1 MSIKERLIIDLD
13 KSSFIQRGI
22 YGFSTYNSSS
32 CNLESFKIIEKLQEN
47 QEIWAPS
54 EFVDAYVDAY
64 INNDGYNIVYKS
76 VVSING
82 CKTILNNFKYF
93 LDNSKNYRKLNVG
106 DVTFHINKG
115 VILDKDLNPLIR
127 LYVKLQNIEG
137 RIIIT
142 DVKAKIDHSVYN
154 KKSKLNDAILKT
166 LLPILVTSKWNIS
179 ICDLSEDIWDHPVMP
194 NDPDNANRDIYSI
207 LNNYFNN

>member
-1 MSIKERLIIDLD
+1 MSIKDCLIVELD
-13 KSSFIQRGI
+13 KSSFIERGI
-22 YGFSTYNSSS
+22 YGFSAYDTASY
-32 CNLESFKIIEKLQEN
+32 NLESFKVITKLEEN
-47 QEIWAPS
+47 QEEWVPS
-54 EFVDAYVDAY
+54 EFVEAYRRLGSSFTIA
-64 INNDGYNIVYKS
+64 YKS
-76 VVSING
+76 INTNITG
-82 CKTILNNFKYF
+82 YKTILGNFNFF
-93 LDNSKNYRKLNVG
+93 LNNSKSYKEINIG
-106 DVTFHINKG
+106 DTKFYINRG
-115 VILDKDLNPLIR
+115 VILDEHLNPLIR
-127 LYVKLQNIEG
+127 LYLKLKNEEN

-166 LLPILVTSKWNIS
+166 LLPILVQSKWNIS